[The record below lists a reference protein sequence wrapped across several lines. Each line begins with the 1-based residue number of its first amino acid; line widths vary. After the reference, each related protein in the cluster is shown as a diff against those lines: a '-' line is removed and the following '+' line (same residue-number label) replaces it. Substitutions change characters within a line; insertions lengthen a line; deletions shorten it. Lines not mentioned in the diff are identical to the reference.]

1 MGPHLFAYNYPR
13 AYPLTSRGAAAAAG
27 MLNQFKVTDMPYRHP
42 WTTPFATVVQI
53 RRAEEGSPGGFTVGG
68 GAGTIEWAGGVG
80 DPLLRRPPSGGGWG
94 EGGSRPPPSC
104 PKQNTPHGASASISP
119 AAPCIFP
126 RPVAIILGEI
136 RSCEILVEGGH
147 VNSATADLISV
158 GGLSP
163 IYSAPRAKLPAAV
176 QT

>member
-1 MGPHLFAYNYPR
+1 MAYAVQATTHYQTYP
-13 AYPLTSRGAAAAAG
+13 
-27 MLNQFKVTDMPYRHP
+27 
-42 WTTPFATVVQI
+42 
-53 RRAEEGSPGGFTVGG
+53 E
-68 GAGTIEWAGGVG
+68 
-80 DPLLRRPPSGGGWG
+80 RPPGADLPPKKVCNLDPMAPR
-94 EGGSRPPPSC
+94 SRSIILLPSSERE
-104 PKQNTPHGASASISP
+104 PSALVPSIMHGASASISP